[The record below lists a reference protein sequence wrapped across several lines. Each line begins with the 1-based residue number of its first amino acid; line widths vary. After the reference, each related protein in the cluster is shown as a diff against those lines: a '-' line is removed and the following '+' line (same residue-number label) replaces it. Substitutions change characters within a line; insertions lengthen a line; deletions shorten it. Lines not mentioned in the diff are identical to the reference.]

1 MKKSVILSATA
12 VLCFTACAPSAEAG
26 EIKLASPYIDPVRGF
41 SLRPP
46 VDTVRSRATSANRLV
61 VWTRRQSPKA
71 PILWRLSVYARTDET
86 FKPGGDLLAYGRA
99 LAKRLAK
106 AEGFKAPA
114 PRIVDLAGTKAIN
127 LRGLTA
133 GKVQFWQRRVWVY
146 LRAGKFL
153 EVRMSGPAS
162 AREKLDAIATA
173 VLKTL
178 KITDPKD
185 AQTQRKAALTRGAK
199 LLKAFTDKKLIGALD
214 TKAQWF
220 LYRRGEQV
228 IGFMLQKETASKSAG
243 KSGCRIKSWIMMKLD
258 GKTLKLRRE
267 MFTTADRSAETWLEA
282 GRVESAGQNVIM
294 EEKGT
299 RSDSRID
306 CRITVGKKTV
316 KNKPAA
322 VPKDNYLPRAMAWL
336 LRRMVNL
343 KEPLPYAFATYNGR
357 TGGFNLR
364 TFTIVGP
371 DEIEAGG
378 RKVRAIRV
386 TDQLTSET
394 QAADMWVD
402 MDGKLLIMKA
412 ADELIMEIASDKAV
426 ERRFPRAK
434 ETIKAMGQ

>member
-1 MKKSVILSATA
+1 MKKSVILSAA
-12 VLCFTACAPSAEAG
+12 VVLCLTACAPGEEAG

-71 PILWRLSVYARTDET
+71 PILWRLSVYGRTDET
-86 FKPGGDLLAYGRA
+86 FKPGADLLTYGRA

-106 AEGFKAPA
+106 IEGFKAA
-114 PRIVDLAGTKAIN
+114 GPRIVDLAGTKAVN
-127 LRGLTA
+127 LRGLTT

-146 LRAGKFL
+146 LRGSQFL
-153 EVRMSGPAS
+153 EVRISGPAS
-162 AREKLDAIATA
+162 AREKLDTIVTA

-185 AQTQRKAALTRGAK
+185 AQVQRKAALAGGAE
-199 LLKAFTDKKLIGALD
+199 LLKAFTDKKLIAALD
-214 TKAQWF
+214 TKEQWF

-228 IGFMLQKETASKSAG
+228 IGFMLQSEASAVSAG

-267 MFTTADRSAETWLEA
+267 MFTTADRSTEKWFET

-299 RSDSRID
+299 KSDSRID
-306 CRITVGKKTV
+306 CQITVGGKTV
-316 KNKPAA
+316 KKKPGS

-343 KEPLPYAFATYNGR
+343 KEPASYAFATYNGR

-364 TFTIVGP
+364 TFTVVGP

-412 ADELIMEIASDKAV
+412 ADGLIMEIASDKAV
-426 ERRFPRAK
+426 QRRFPRAK

>member
-1 MKKSVILSATA
+1 MRKSVILAAAS
-12 VLCFTACAPSAEAG
+12 VLCLTACAPGQEAG
-26 EIKLASPYIDPVRGF
+26 EIKLASLYIDPVRGF

-46 VDTVRSRATSANRLV
+46 VGTTRSRATSANRLV
-61 VWTRRQSPKA
+61 VWTRRESPKA
-71 PILWRLSVYARTDET
+71 PILWRLSVYGRTDKT
-86 FKPGGDLLAYGRA
+86 YKPGGDLAAYGRA

-106 AEGFKAPA
+106 IEGFKAAA
-114 PRIVDLAGTKAIN
+114 PRVIDLAGTKGIN

-146 LRAGKFL
+146 LRGGKFL
-153 EVRMSGPAS
+153 EVRISGPAS
-162 AREKLDAIATA
+162 ARDKLDTIAEA

-185 AQTQRKAALTRGAK
+185 AQAQRKAALAGGAE
-199 LLKAFTDKKLIGALD
+199 LLKALTDKKLTAALD
-214 TKAQWF
+214 TNDQWF

-228 IGFMLQKETASKSAG
+228 IGFMLQKEAASKSAG

-267 MFTTADRSAETWLEA
+267 MFTTADRSAETWLET
-282 GRVESAGQNVIM
+282 GRVESAGKNVIM

-299 RSDSRID
+299 KSDLRID
-306 CRITVGKKTV
+306 CQITVGPRKI
-316 KNKPAA
+316 KNKPASA
-322 VPKDNYLPRAMAWL
+322 PKSNYLPRAMAWL

-343 KEPLPYAFATYNGR
+343 KEPASYAFATYNGR
-357 TGGFNLR
+357 SGSFNLR
-364 TFTIVGP
+364 TFTVVGP

-386 TDQLTSET
+386 TDQLTAET

-402 MDGKLLIMKA
+402 LDGKLLIMNT
-412 ADELIMEIASDKAV
+412 ADGLMMETASDKAV
-426 ERRFPRAK
+426 HRRFPQAM
-434 ETIKAMGQ
+434 ETVKAMGQ

>member
-1 MKKSVILSATA
+1 MKKPVILSAA
-12 VLCFTACAPSAEAG
+12 AILCLTACAPGAETG

-46 VDTVRSRATSANRLV
+46 VDTIRSRATSANRLV

-71 PILWRLSVYARTDET
+71 PILWRLSVYGRIDQA
-86 FKPGGDLLAYGRA
+86 FKPGGDLLAYGRG
-99 LAKRLAK
+99 LVKRLAK
-106 AEGFKAPA
+106 TEGFKATG
-114 PRIVDLAGTKAIN
+114 PRIIDLAGTKAIN
-127 LRGLTA
+127 LRGLTT

-146 LRAGKFL
+146 LRDRKFL
-153 EVRMSGPAS
+153 EVRISGPAS

-185 AQTQRKAALTRGAK
+185 AQVRRKAALARGAK
-199 LLKAFTDKKLIGALD
+199 LLKAFTDKKLIAALD

-220 LYRRGEQV
+220 LYRRGGQV
-228 IGFMLQKETASKSAG
+228 IGFMLQREASAKSAG

-267 MFTTADRSAETWLEA
+267 MFTTADRSAETWLET
-282 GRVESAGQNVIM
+282 GRVESAGGNVIM
-294 EEKGT
+294 EEKGAK
-299 RSDSRID
+299 SDSRID

-336 LRRMVNL
+336 LRRMVNR
-343 KEPLPYAFATYNGR
+343 KEAAPYAFATYNGR
-357 TGGFNLR
+357 TGSFNLR
-364 TFTIVGP
+364 TFTVVGP

-386 TDQLTSET
+386 TDQLTAET

-402 MDGKLLIMKA
+402 SDGKLLIMNTV
-412 ADELIMEIASDKAV
+412 DGLMMEIASDKAV

-434 ETIKAMGQ
+434 ATIKAMGQ